1 MEINIASLQDHILT
15 RARGRPDVHEDFD
28 FAIERYHREF
38 LASTGGRKM
47 DLESTWRH
55 VLENGPRVDDVPE
68 RAKSNAKAV
77 AVRQEGNRYYAD
89 RVLDEAAEKYNE
101 SICWAE
107 PGSEELGIGF
117 ANRSAIC
124 YEHGDYE
131 ICLLN
136 IALAR
141 KHNCPVKLEP
151 KLAAREQNC
160 RQQIAAGMS
169 QVSVPNPRFAMNVE
183 SDPKIPF
190 MAKGLRMTEV
200 PAYGR
205 AMVAERSFRPGDVL
219 MKEKVFMTMSDPQY
233 QYLHCHFCGE
243 SKLFNLIPCTDCASV
258 MYCSDKCRQE
268 DKRTLHRFECGI
280 KEKLNH
286 LYTSI
291 VALGPRM
298 FLYGLTLFGDNVDEM
313 QKVCEAQ
320 KRSGSN
326 PMDVDYSNGYNPLEV
341 FKNLNQVKVTKKE
354 EKNYRR
360 FMFTASI
367 YFTVYMQSPAVR
379 ALIVSED
386 QQKFMLRCFMDYK
399 QICLQASM
407 FFWDEANAPLF
418 PIASIINHS
427 CDPNVYA
434 IPRMSHFKMVALKPI
449 AKGEQIFF
457 SYGPVWYKNGDKAK
471 QDSTMSLF
479 LFQCDCVACNP
490 ARLKRWLATQ
500 KRLDEHG
507 IRDLRTCSK
516 VIADDLAPLAAKM
529 NAVQQFIKKYAHTH
543 PNESF
548 CSVLQGFTD
557 ILYEALMNEWANKMR
572 SEALEQV
579 DRGL

>member
-55 VLENGPRVDDVPE
+55 VLEHGPR
-68 RAKSNAKAV
+68 
-77 AVRQEGNRYYAD
+77 
-89 RVLDEAAEKYNE
+89 
-101 SICWAE
+101 
-107 PGSEELGIGF
+107 
-117 ANRSAIC
+117 
-124 YEHGDYE
+124 
-131 ICLLN
+131 
-136 IALAR
+136 
-141 KHNCPVKLEP
+141 
-151 KLAAREQNC
+151 
-160 RQQIAAGMS
+160 
-169 QVSVPNPRFAMNVE
+169 
-183 SDPKIPF
+183 
-190 MAKGLRMTEV
+190 
-200 PAYGR
+200 
-205 AMVAERSFRPGDVL
+205 
-219 MKEKVFMTMSDPQY
+219 
-233 QYLHCHFCGE
+233 
-243 SKLFNLIPCTDCASV
+243 
-258 MYCSDKCRQE
+258 
-268 DKRTLHRFECGI
+268 
-280 KEKLNH
+280 
-286 LYTSI
+286 
-291 VALGPRM
+291 
-298 FLYGLTLFGDNVDEM
+298 
-313 QKVCEAQ
+313 
-320 KRSGSN
+320 
-326 PMDVDYSNGYNPLEV
+326 
-341 FKNLNQVKVTKKE
+341 VKVTKKE

-379 ALIVSED
+379 ALIVTED